1 MATKFFLR
9 TTQSKGTANLYTR
22 INRKNLGITNWYLC
36 THINVDIEAWNK
48 AQKSLKSQSAYY
60 ATPEGAKVQEQI
72 NKVEGVIKDAFLS
85 GLVSSSEDK
94 IKLEQEIGNI
104 INEEGIKAKEETSKR
119 QKEREEKRLCIIVNY
134 YEYFFKGIK
143 EKTIRQKRGNKTYQD
158 GSVTVWRVFGDYLNN
173 YLKLNGWESRT
184 FEEIDKAFAD
194 GFVIYLE
201 NLGLMPSTI
210 NKQITCFRRLCYSA
224 AEDSKNKNLTSVR
237 VWHERE
243 LKDKEKR
250 AEIALSDKEIN
261 ELYKMK
267 LDGIRAKVR
276 DIWVLGYFTAQRV
289 SDYTKLTKDNFSETK
304 NGVSVI
310 TLTQQ
315 KTGNDVVIPIL
326 DNRVFDICKKYR
338 YRFPKLNKR
347 DINRYIKDV
356 LCELSETVPSLK
368 ELYRTQLSM
377 KEREKEEGFIR
388 MEKRIISGEK
398 LHGEE
403 LKYYK
408 QMKAYSVTH
417 QSGNKL
423 WKRDSAGYVIKYKWE
438 LVSSH
443 TSRRSA
449 VTSLYETNLLNAKDI
464 MSISGHTTLKNFEG
478 YIKRGAI
485 EQAESIAEKMAQIKK
500 VSLMKKEG

>member
-36 THINVDIEAWNK
+36 TQINVDIEAWNK

-60 ATPEGAKVQEQI
+60 ATTEGAKVQEQI
-72 NKVEGVIKDAFLS
+72 NKVEGIINDAFLN

-94 IKLEQEIGNI
+94 FKLEQKIGDV
-104 INEEGIKAKEETSKR
+104 INEEGIKASEETSKR
-119 QKEREEKRLCIIVNY
+119 QKEREEKRICIIVNY

-143 EKTIRQKRGNKTYQD
+143 EKTIRQKQKQKIYQS
-158 GSVTVWRVFGDYLNN
+158 GTITVWRVFGDYLNN
-173 YLKLNGWESRT
+173 YLKLNGWESHT

-210 NKQITCFRRLCYSA
+210 NKQITCFRKLCNFA
-224 AEDSKNKNLTSVR
+224 AEDGKNKNLTSVR

-243 LKDKEKR
+243 LKDEDKR
-250 AEIALSDKEIN
+250 AEIALSDEEVN
-261 ELYKMK
+261 ALYDMK
-267 LDGIRAKVR
+267 LDGTREKVR

-289 SDYTKLTKDNFSETK
+289 SDYSKLTKDNFGETE
-304 NGVSVI
+304 NGVPVI
-310 TLTQQ
+310 TLTQK
-315 KTGNDVVIPIL
+315 KTGTPVCVPIT
-326 DNRVFDICKKYR
+326 DERVFDICKKYR
-338 YRFPKLNKR
+338 YRFPKIDKR

-356 LCELSETVPSLK
+356 LCDLSETVPSLNM
-368 ELYRTQLSM
+368 LYRTQLSM

-388 MEKRIISGEK
+388 MGKRIKSGEK

-423 WKRDSAGYVIKYKWE
+423 WKRDSSGYVVKHKWE

-443 TSRRSA
+443 TSRRTA
-449 VTSLYETNLLNAKDI
+449 ITSLYETRLLSVKEI
-464 MSISGHTTLKNFEG
+464 MSISGHKTLKRFEG
-478 YIKRGAI
+478 YYSRGKI
-485 EQAESIAEKMAQIKK
+485 EMAENIAEKLAKGKK
-500 VSLMKKEG
+500 VSLKKKEG